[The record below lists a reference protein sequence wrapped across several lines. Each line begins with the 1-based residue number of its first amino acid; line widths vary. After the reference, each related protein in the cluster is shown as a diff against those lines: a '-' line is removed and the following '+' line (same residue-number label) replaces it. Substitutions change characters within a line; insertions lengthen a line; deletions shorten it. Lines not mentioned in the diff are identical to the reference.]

1 MAECFVPSL
10 PAPIPPSTVAL
21 PFTSGPPLGPY
32 GVQYGREDTES
43 LVVTRVGGVRR
54 SSGGGR
60 CVRGE
65 GVGEVEGSRVNYS
78 VTHPRYKYVDTNND
92 SKACLHVP
100 TITRYSYIHNNPGND
115 KCFILKLLCII
126 IIDG

>member
-10 PAPIPPSTVAL
+10 PVPIPLSTVAL

-32 GVQYGREDTES
+32 GVQYGREDTDS
-43 LVVTRVGGVRR
+43 LVVTRVDGVRR

-65 GVGEVEGSRVNYS
+65 DVSEVEGSRVNYS
-78 VTHPRYKYVDTNND
+78 VTHPRYKYVDTN
-92 SKACLHVP
+92 KACLHVP
-100 TITRYSYIHNNPGND
+100 TITHYSYIHNNPGND
-115 KCFILKLLCII
+115 KYFILKLLCII
-126 IIDG
+126 IIEG